1 MRAFLKAVSQ
11 PTHYLLVILKNYQ
24 KPMHR
29 DENLIKNK
37 SDIKFLNFMEFNM
50 SNIMKK
56 NENNI
61 SYLEYLTDSIT
72 K

>member
-1 MRAFLKAVSQ
+1 
-11 PTHYLLVILKNYQ
+11 
-24 KPMHR
+24 MHR